1 MQEQVTI
8 FFSPLAVSSALGCN
22 ALPELRLYAVFDS
35 LTALA
40 YCSIA
45 LFLVYFTR
53 QGSHSKIFRL
63 FAVVFFAW
71 GAAKLTEVW
80 TLWHSIY
87 WLSVTLK
94 AAIALISL
102 LLAAVALA
110 LIPKAVTESGLKQKE
125 NFQQHSLKKVE
136 ENQHQHDIQK
146 GELAKESIDLYPS
159 DIIVDRALA
168 LNSLNEQ
175 LEKEIADRQ
184 RVEEKLQLTQFAI
197 DRSADAVFWIG
208 PDGKFLY
215 VNDAACSSLGYSAA
229 ELLSMTVHDINPDFP
244 QTAWSLHW
252 KVLRRCGSVNIEV
265 HHLTKYGRIFPVEI
279 TIDHLE
285 FNGKEYQCA
294 FARDISERKRI
305 EAALGEREEEFRSLV
320 SSIPGAVYRCS
331 AAGRSR
337 VTFIS
342 SGIEAISG
350 YPAANFMVRP
360 VQGFLSIVHPNDV
373 QHIETTIDRAI
384 KTKQPYMIEYRLIH
398 CNGNVRWVSEK
409 GQAIFNAAGQVL
421 SLNGAIF
428 DITERKAAEDAL
440 RLSEAIANNRA
451 QQLEIALKELR
462 ETQAHLIHTEK
473 MSSLGQMVAGVAHEI
488 NNPVSFIYGN
498 ISYASQYV
506 RDLLQLVELY
516 QKYYP
521 QPPVEIQ
528 ECIDNIDLEFLRED
542 LLKIFSSM
550 KMGADRI
557 REIVLSLRNFS
568 RLDDSVK
575 KAENIHEG
583 IDNTLLI
590 LHNKLRAR
598 ADYPEIEVIKDYGKL
613 PLIECYA
620 GQLNQVFMNLLS
632 NSIDALEDA
641 CNQKRR
647 SSPKASLTA
656 TGGGDWKPT
665 ISIRTEALNE
675 NTICIR
681 IADNAIGMTEDV
693 RTRLFDPFFTTKPM
707 GKGTGLG
714 LAISYRIVA
723 EKHGGALSC
732 RSAVGEGTEFAIV
745 IPLGISPT
753 EVSRL

>member
-1 MQEQVTI
+1 MIGFALVQIIFFLNFMQEQLTI
-8 FFSPLAVSSALGCN
+8 FFSTLAVSSTLACN
-22 ALPELRLYAVFDS
+22 VVPELRLYAVFDS

-45 LFLVYFTR
+45 LCLVYFTR
-53 QGSHSKIFRL
+53 QGSHRKIFRL

-94 AAIALISL
+94 AASALISW
-102 LLAAVALA
+102 LLAATALA
-110 LIPKAVTESGLKQKE
+110 LMPKALAESGFNQREKFQQQSLKQ
-125 NFQQHSLKKVE
+125 VE
-136 ENQHQHDIQK
+136 ENQPQHYIEK
-146 GELAKESIDLYPS
+146 GELAKQSIDLYPS
-159 DIIVDRALA
+159 DTIVDGTLA

-197 DRSADAVFWIG
+197 DRSADAIFWIG
-208 PDGKFLY
+208 ADGKFLY
-215 VNDAACSSLGYSAA
+215 VNDAACSSLGYSTA

-252 KVLRRCGSVNIEV
+252 KVLKRCGSVNIEV

-305 EAALGEREEEFRSLV
+305 EAALREREEEFRSLV

-331 AAGRSR
+331 AAGRASL
-337 VTFIS
+337 TFIS

-350 YPAANFMVRP
+350 YPAANFMQKP
-360 VQGFLSIVHPNDV
+360 VQAFPSIVHPQDAEY
-373 QHIETTIDRAI
+373 IDKTIDRAI
-384 KTKQPYMIEYRLIH
+384 KTKQPYIIEYRLIH
-398 CNGNVRWVSEK
+398 CDGNVRWVVEK
-409 GQAIFNAAGQVL
+409 GQALFNADGEVL

-498 ISYASQYV
+498 ISYASQYI

-516 QKYYP
+516 QKHYP
-521 QPPVEIQ
+521 EPAVEIQ
-528 ECIDNIDLEFLRED
+528 QCIDNIDLEFLTED
-542 LLKIFSSM
+542 LLKILSSM

-575 KAENIHEG
+575 KPTNLHEG

-598 ADYPEIEVIKDYGKL
+598 GDYPEIKVIKDYGKI

-647 SSPKASLTA
+647 AAVSN
-656 TGGGDWKPT
+656 DWEPT

-675 NTICIR
+675 NSICIR
-681 IADNAIGMTEDV
+681 ISDNAIGMTEDV
-693 RTRLFDPFFTTKPM
+693 RSRLFDPFFTTKPM

-723 EKHGGALSC
+723 EKHAGALSC
-732 RSAVGEGTEFAIV
+732 RSTVGEGTEFAIE
-745 IPLGISPT
+745 IP
-753 EVSRL
+753 V

>member
-1 MQEQVTI
+1 MQEQLTI
-8 FFSPLAVSSALGCN
+8 FFSTLAVSSPLGCD

-45 LFLVYFTR
+45 LSLVYFTR
-53 QGSHSKIFRL
+53 QGSHSKIFRV
-63 FAVVFFAW
+63 FAVGFFAC

-94 AAIALISL
+94 AASALISL

-110 LIPKAVTESGLKQKE
+110 VMPKALAEYGLNKKE
-125 NFQQHSLKKVE
+125 KFQQQPFKQVE
-136 ENQHQHDIQK
+136 ENQHQHDIEK
-146 GELAKESIDLYPS
+146 GELSQQSLNFSSS
-159 DIIVDRALA
+159 DTIVDRALA

-184 RVEEKLQLTQFAI
+184 RVEEQLQLTQCAI

-252 KVLRRCGSVNIEV
+252 KVLKRCGSVNIEV

-305 EAALGEREEEFRSLV
+305 EAALREREEEFRSLV

-331 AAGRSR
+331 AAGRSSL
-337 VTFIS
+337 TFIS

-350 YPAANFMVRP
+350 YPADNFMQKP
-360 VQGFLSIVHPNDV
+360 VQAFPSIVHPNDV

-384 KTKQPYMIEYRLIH
+384 KTKQPYTLEYRLIH
-398 CNGNVRWVSEK
+398 CDGNVRWVAEK
-409 GQAIFNAAGQVL
+409 GQAIFTAAGQVL

-428 DITERKAAEDAL
+428 DMTERKAAEDAL

-498 ISYASQYV
+498 ISYASQYI

-516 QKYYP
+516 QKHYP
-521 QPPVEIQ
+521 QPAVEIQ
-528 ECIDNIDLEFLRED
+528 QCIDNIDLGFLRED
-542 LLKIFSSM
+542 LLKILSSM

-568 RLDDSVK
+568 RLDGSVK
-575 KAENIHEG
+575 KPINLHEG
-583 IDNTLLI
+583 IDNTLII

-598 ADYPEIEVIKDYGKL
+598 GDSPEIKVIKDYGKL

-641 CNQKRR
+641 CHQKRR
-647 SSPKASLTA
+647 AA
-656 TGGGDWKPT
+656 VGDDWEPT

-675 NTICIR
+675 NSICIR

-693 RTRLFDPFFTTKPM
+693 RSRLFDPFFTTKPM

-714 LAISYRIVA
+714 LAISYRIVV
-723 EKHGGALSC
+723 EKHAGALSC
-732 RSAVGEGTEFAIV
+732 RSALGEGTEFAIE
-745 IPLGISPT
+745 IPL
-753 EVSRL
+753 

>member
-1 MQEQVTI
+1 MQEQLTI
-8 FFSPLAVSSALGCN
+8 FFSTLAVSSTLACN
-22 ALPELRLYAVFDS
+22 VVPELRLYAVFDS

-45 LFLVYFTR
+45 LSLVYFTR
-53 QGSHSKIFRL
+53 QGSHRKIFRV
-63 FAVVFFAW
+63 FALVFFAW

-94 AAIALISL
+94 AASAVISW
-102 LLAAVALA
+102 LLAATALA
-110 LIPKAVTESGLKQKE
+110 LMPKALAESGLNQKE
-125 NFQQHSLKKVE
+125 KFQQQSLKQVE
-136 ENQHQHDIQK
+136 QNQHQHDIDK
-146 GELAKESIDLYPS
+146 GELAKQALNFYPS
-159 DIIVDRALA
+159 DTIVDRTLA

-208 PDGKFLY
+208 SDGKFLY
-215 VNDAACSSLGYSAA
+215 VNDAACSSLGYSAE
-229 ELLSMTVHDINPDFP
+229 ELLALTVHDINPDFP

-252 KVLRRCGSVNIEV
+252 KVLKRCGSVNIEV

-305 EAALGEREEEFRSLV
+305 EAALREREEEFRSLV

-331 AAGRSR
+331 AAGRSSL
-337 VTFIS
+337 TFIS

-350 YPAANFMVRP
+350 YPAANFMQKP
-360 VQGFLSIVHPNDV
+360 VQAFPSIVHPDDAE
-373 QHIETTIDRAI
+373 QSEKIIDRAI
-384 KTKQPYMIEYRLIH
+384 KTKQPYIIEYRLMH
-398 CNGNVRWVSEK
+398 CDGNVRWVAEK
-409 GQAIFNAAGQVL
+409 GQALFNADGEVL

-498 ISYASQYV
+498 ISYASQYI

-516 QKYYP
+516 QKHYP
-521 QPPVEIQ
+521 QPVVEVQ

-542 LLKIFSSM
+542 LLKILSSM

-575 KAENIHEG
+575 KPTNLHEG

-598 ADYPEIEVIKDYGKL
+598 GDYPEIQIIKDYGQL

-647 SSPKASLTA
+647 SAA
-656 TGGGDWKPT
+656 DGDDWKPT

-675 NTICIR
+675 NSICIR
-681 IADNAIGMTEDV
+681 IADNAIGMTEEV
-693 RTRLFDPFFTTKPM
+693 RSRLFDPFFTTKPM

-714 LAISYRIVA
+714 LSISYRIVA
-723 EKHGGALSC
+723 EKHAGALSC
-732 RSAVGEGTEFAIV
+732 RSTLGEGTEFAIE
-745 IPLGISPT
+745 IPL
-753 EVSRL
+753 